1 MQYEKFTIKAREALS
16 SAVERARTDTAPTLT
31 PEHVLAALV
40 SQTDGVM
47 PTLLA
52 RIGTPPGTVLDA
64 VNRALDQAPK
74 VRGPS
79 QLSESPALVKTLDA
93 AIDEARKMGDEFVS
107 TEHLALALIDAPGT
121 KLLLASAGVT
131 RARLLDAL
139 KDIRG
144 NTRVTSQDP
153 EARYDALQKYTRDLT
168 KMAQRGALDP
178 VIGREDEVRRV
189 LRVLQRRTKN
199 NPVLIGEPGVG
210 KTAIVEGIA
219 QRIATGDVPDGLRNK
234 RLLSLDLGALI
245 AGAKF
250 RGEFEE
256 RLKAVLKDVTKAD
269 GQIILFIDELHT
281 LVGAGASDGA
291 MDASNMLKPA
301 LARGELR
308 CLGATT
314 TEEYRKYIAKDGALE
329 RRFQPVR
336 VDQPSVEDCISILR
350 GLKEKYEIHHGLR
363 ISDTAV
369 VAAARLS
376 DRYITDRQLPDKA
389 IDLMDEAASDI
400 RLQLDS
406 RPTALD
412 DLERR
417 LAGLRVELVSIDRD
431 VDSDARGRDIRKA
444 VADLEEQA
452 NALRGAWKAERGA
465 LDRANTLREQLER
478 HTSEM
483 ERLEQTMPTIA
494 DYDAR
499 EQLYQRMA
507 TLNAQSDDLR
517 AALSTA
523 EAKLDD
529 LQAQGTRFLR
539 QAVGPDDIAAV
550 VSRWTGVPAERLM
563 ASERSRLAQME
574 TELHKRVVG
583 QDAAVKAVSNAV
595 RRARAGLG
603 DPDRPIGS
611 FLLLGPTGVGKTELA
626 RSLATF
632 LFDDARAMIRLD
644 MSEYMERH
652 AVSRLI
658 GAPPGYVGYEAG
670 GQLTEAVRTK
680 PYSVVLL
687 DEVEKAH
694 PEVFNVLL
702 QLLDDGRLTDGQGRT
717 VDFRNTVILMTSNL
731 GGGVPTESPEEA
743 QSAVRDAVRKHF
755 RPEFLNRI
763 DDQIIFHPLEREHL
777 TAIVRIQLQRLIH
790 RLAERDLT
798 LTVTDAAYRVLAD
811 VGYDPAF
818 GARPLKRAITH
829 LLENPLALALVE
841 GKFEDASEITV
852 DVDGDAAGPALRFR

>member
-1 MQYEKFTIKAREALS
+1 M
-16 SAVERARTDTAPTLT
+16 
-31 PEHVLAALV
+31 
-40 SQTDGVM
+40 
-47 PTLLA
+47 
-52 RIGTPPGTVLDA
+52 
-64 VNRALDQAPK
+64 
-74 VRGPS
+74 
-79 QLSESPALVKTLDA
+79 
-93 AIDEARKMGDEFVS
+93 
-107 TEHLALALIDAPGT
+107 
-121 KLLLASAGVT
+121 
-131 RARLLDAL
+131 
-139 KDIRG
+139 
-144 NTRVTSQDP
+144 
-153 EARYDALQKYTRDLT
+153 
-168 KMAQRGALDP
+168 
-178 VIGREDEVRRV
+178 
-189 LRVLQRRTKN
+189 
-199 NPVLIGEPGVG
+199 
-210 KTAIVEGIA
+210 
-219 QRIATGDVPDGLRNK
+219 
-234 RLLSLDLGALI
+234 
-245 AGAKF
+245 
-250 RGEFEE
+250 
-256 RLKAVLKDVTKAD
+256 
-269 GQIILFIDELHT
+269 
-281 LVGAGASDGA
+281 
-291 MDASNMLKPA
+291 
-301 LARGELR
+301 
-308 CLGATT
+308 
-314 TEEYRKYIAKDGALE
+314 
-329 RRFQPVR
+329 
-336 VDQPSVEDCISILR
+336 
-350 GLKEKYEIHHGLR
+350 
-363 ISDTAV
+363 
-369 VAAARLS
+369 
-376 DRYITDRQLPDKA
+376 
-389 IDLMDEAASDI
+389 
-400 RLQLDS
+400 
-406 RPTALD
+406 
-412 DLERR
+412 ERR

-431 VDSDARGRDIRKA
+431 ADSDARGRDIRKS

-465 LDRANTLREQLER
+465 LDRANGLREQLER

-483 ERLEQTMPTIA
+483 ERLEQTMPTVA
-494 DYDAR
+494 EYDAR

-507 TLNAQSDDLR
+507 TLNAQSGDLR
-517 AALSTA
+517 AALATA

-574 TELHKRVVG
+574 DELHKRVVG
-583 QDAAVKAVSNAV
+583 QDTAIKAVSNAV

-632 LFDDARAMIRLD
+632 LFDDPRSMIRLD

-731 GGGVPTESPEEA
+731 GGGVPTTTPQDAEA
-743 QSAVRDAVRKHF
+743 AVREAVRQHF

-763 DDQIIFHPLEREHL
+763 DDQIIFHPLERTHL
-777 TAIVRIQLQRLIH
+777 NAIVRIQLQRLID
-790 RLAERDLT
+790 RLAQRDLT
-798 LTVTDAAYRVLAD
+798 LTVSEDAYRVLAD

-818 GARPLKRAITH
+818 GARPLKRAITQ

-841 GKFEDASEITV
+841 GRFEGASHITV
-852 DVDGDAAGPALRFR
+852 DVDGEAEAPALRFS